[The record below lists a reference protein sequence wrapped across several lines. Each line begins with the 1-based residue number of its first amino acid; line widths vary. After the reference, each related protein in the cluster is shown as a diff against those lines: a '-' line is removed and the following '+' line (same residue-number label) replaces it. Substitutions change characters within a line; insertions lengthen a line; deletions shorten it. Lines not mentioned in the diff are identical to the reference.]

1 MSGWRSTACG
11 GIAIECDRVRQ
22 EFHGTGRHRDP
33 TAATPGASPV
43 ARRGALQT
51 KPRDVGRGGRVV
63 SRFATGEVLPRG
75 GCSVSFL
82 ETHASKVRAGPVR
95 VRAGNM
101 AQAAAE
107 HSRRRQEKPF
117 LTSRP
122 LPNALQGYGPEGSGN
137 RGCTPRLLR
146 GGKPGL
152 ESADGA

>member
-1 MSGWRSTACG
+1 MSGWRSTARD
-11 GIAIECDRVRQ
+11 GIAIDCDRVRQ
-22 EFHGTGRHRDP
+22 EVHGTGRHRDP
-33 TAATPGASPV
+33 TAATPGASPW

-82 ETHASKVRAGPVR
+82 ETHASKFRAGPVH
-95 VRAGNM
+95 VGNM

-107 HSRRRQEKPF
+107 YSRRRQEKPF
-117 LTSRP
+117 LTSRT
-122 LPNALQGYGPEGSGN
+122 LPNALQGDGPEGSGN
-137 RGCTPRLLR
+137 RGCTPRLPR
-146 GGKPGL
+146 GRKPGL